1 MDITDN
7 EIRLATVNLRN
18 QNQIAN
24 KQLLGLIGTTIDGKI
39 VWTPDSYQ
47 RGFVYELTPME
58 ERPKL
63 EWELFGIFAK
73 YSDGH
78 INYLPTFNDGRNVA
92 RDMKTNLLAQ
102 YAIHTKKEFVN
113 FKEIATQNIN
123 NLIRENADL
132 QRRLSELE
140 KDKKE

>member
-1 MDITDN
+1 MENTDN
-7 EIRLATVNLRN
+7 EIRLAITNLRN

-24 KQLLGLIGTTIDGKI
+24 KQIFGLIGTTVDNKI

-47 RGFVYELTPME
+47 RGFVYELTPVE
-58 ERPKL
+58 ERPRL
-63 EWELFGIFAK
+63 EWDLFGVFAK

-78 INYLPTFNDGRNVA
+78 INYLPSFNDGRNIA
-92 RDMKTNLLAQ
+92 RDLKTNLLAQ

-113 FKEIATQNIN
+113 FKENTSRRLDELSI
-123 NLIRENADL
+123 ENTEL
-132 QRRLSELE
+132 KRRLSELE